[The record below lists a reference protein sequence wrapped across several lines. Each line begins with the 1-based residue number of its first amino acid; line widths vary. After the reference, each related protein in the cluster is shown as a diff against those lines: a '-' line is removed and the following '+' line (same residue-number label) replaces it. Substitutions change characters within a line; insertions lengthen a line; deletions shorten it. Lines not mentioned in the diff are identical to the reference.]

1 MRFEEFWVWLTL
13 RADKIDQALVGL
25 IGLGIVIAL
34 VAAMVPARK
43 DEAKQG
49 QSVD

>member
-25 IGLGIVIAL
+25 IALGIVMAL

-43 DEAKQG
+43 REPEKG